1 MEFEQENSIGE
12 QMEKTGSNS
21 RWSHGWRTIS
31 IATIVAAPRVTT
43 PHVRVYTYS
52 NIVHIVP
59 VRTTISVC
67 STAVRVVQINKY
79 IYML

>member
-1 MEFEQENSIGE
+1 MEFKQKNSIGE

-43 PHVRVYTYS
+43 PVIRREKVKTVS
-52 NIVHIVP
+52 LGVI
-59 VRTTISVC
+59 
-67 STAVRVVQINKY
+67 
-79 IYML
+79 